1 MGLTEKTLELNV
13 THELLALGQGIWQ
26 VLWATRPWWLT
37 GASVIGPPIYAAGL
51 SLQDELEHGWDVSLD
66 LPSMGSTP
74 ARVAFLQFKM
84 GKGRKYSRHSGSVF
98 MSPSTPNTEHI
109 LFGINNNSEKNQ
121 HSRLRGTGLASG
133 VPESAIYALPLFT
146 DEAQV
151 RRSLGGLLANTVF
164 FSVPD
169 VDVATHHDPIIDG
182 TKREIAISKKDPAIR
197 EFRSKPVP
205 FEAHEIGGQL
215 IGEIAAV
222 RLHRALSMLAPGR
235 ITSLDRRRIVGR
247 MVANET
253 ARFLSDFVGVDTSTA
268 EQAFTR
274 EMRQRRAR
282 FTAAPVDGVSR
293 DIPREMS
300 KRRIFEVA
308 SAVSPLLTRLDSG
321 EWEDEAAQA
330 VETKL
335 LATASPDGVRL
346 NLAMDRRPASS
357 MRLSYIVV

>member
-26 VLWATRPWWLT
+26 VLWAAKPWSLT
-37 GASVIGPPIYAAGL
+37 SASVIGPPIYAAGL
-51 SLQDELEHGWDVSLD
+51 SLQDELKHGWDVSLD

-74 ARVAFLQFKM
+74 ARIAFLQFKL
-84 GKGRKYSRHSGSVF
+84 GSGRKYSQRSGSIF
-98 MSPSTPNTEHI
+98 KSPSTPHTEHV

-169 VDVATHHDPIIDG
+169 VDAATHHDPIIDG
-182 TKREIAISKKDPAIR
+182 TKRDVAISKMNPTIR

-205 FEAHEIGGQL
+205 FEAPEIGGQL

-222 RLHRALSMLAPGR
+222 RLHRALSMMRHIPVR
-235 ITSLDRRRIVGR
+235 SPDRRRTVGR
-247 MVANET
+247 RVANET

-274 EMRQRRAR
+274 NMRQPRAR
-282 FTAAPVDGVSR
+282 FTTAPGDVASR
-293 DIPREMS
+293 DISQEMRD
-300 KRRIFEVA
+300 KRIFDVA
-308 SAVSPLLTRLDSG
+308 SAISPLLTRLDSG
-321 EWEDEAAQA
+321 EWENEAAQV

-346 NLAMDRRPASS
+346 NLAREERPASS

>member
-26 VLWATRPWWLT
+26 VLWATRPWALT
-37 GASVIGPPIYAAGL
+37 RASVIGPPIYAAGL

-84 GKGRKYSRHSGSVF
+84 GKGRKYSRRSGSVF
-98 MSPSTPNTEHI
+98 MSPSAPATEHI

-121 HSRLRGTGLASG
+121 HSRLRETGLASG

-169 VDVATHHDPIIDG
+169 VDAATHHDPIIDG
-182 TKREIAISKKDPAIR
+182 TKREVAISKKDPAIR

-205 FEAHEIGGQL
+205 FDAHEIGGQL

-222 RLHRALSMLAPGR
+222 RLHRALLMLAHSP
-235 ITSLDRRRIVGR
+235 TMSLDRRRIVGR
-247 MVANET
+247 RVANET

-274 EMRQRRAR
+274 EMRQRSAR
-282 FTAAPVDGVSR
+282 FTAAPADGISR
-293 DIPREMS
+293 DISREMS
-300 KRRIFEVA
+300 NKRIFEVA
-308 SAVSPLLTRLDSG
+308 GAVSPLLSRLDSG

-335 LATASPDGVRL
+335 LATASPDGLRL
-346 NLAMDRRPASS
+346 NLAKERRPTSS

>member
-13 THELLALGQGIWQ
+13 THELLALGQGIWH
-26 VLWATRPWWLT
+26 VLWATRSWPLT
-37 GASVIGPPIYAAGL
+37 GTSVIGPPIYAAGL

-84 GKGRKYSRHSGSVF
+84 GKGRRYSRHPRSVF
-98 MSPSTPNTEHI
+98 KSPSTPNTEHV

-169 VDVATHHDPIIDG
+169 VDKATRHDPIVDG
-182 TKREIAISKKDPAIR
+182 TKREVAISKMDPEIR
-197 EFRSKPVP
+197 EFRSEPVP
-205 FEAHEIGGQL
+205 FKALEIGGQL

-222 RLHRALSMLAPGR
+222 RLHRALSMLPPSPTAP
-235 ITSLDRRRIVGR
+235 LDYRRIVGR
-247 MVANET
+247 EVANEA

-274 EMRQRRAR
+274 EIGRPSAR
-282 FTAAPVDGVSR
+282 SAAAPVDGVSGEIFQEIR
-293 DIPREMS
+293 V
-300 KRRIFEVA
+300 KRIFDVA
-308 SAVSPLLTRLDSG
+308 KAVSPLLTRLDSG
-321 EWEDEAAQA
+321 EWEDEAAHA

-335 LATASPDGVRL
+335 LATAAPDGMRL
-346 NLAMDRRPASS
+346 NLAMEQRPASS

>member
-26 VLWATRPWWLT
+26 VLWATRTGSLT
-37 GASVIGPPIYAAGL
+37 GTSVIGPPIYAAGL
-51 SLQDELEHGWDVSLD
+51 SLQDELLQGWDVSLD
-66 LPSMGSTP
+66 LPAMGSAP
-74 ARVAFLQFKM
+74 ARIAFLQFKM
-84 GKGRKYSRHSGSVF
+84 GKGRKYSRHSDSLF
-98 MSPSTPNTEHI
+98 MSPSTPHTEHI

-121 HSRLRGTGLASG
+121 HSRLRRTGQASG

-169 VDVATHHDPIIDG
+169 VDAATHHDPIVNG
-182 TKREIAISKKDPAIR
+182 TKREVAISKKDPAIR

-205 FEAHEIGGQL
+205 FEAQEIGGQL

-222 RLHRALSMLAPGR
+222 RLHRALLMLRPSR
-235 ITSLDRRRIVGR
+235 ITSLHRRRTVGLW
-247 MVANET
+247 VANET

-268 EQAFTR
+268 EQAFKR
-274 EMRQRRAR
+274 EIRQRRTR
-282 FTAAPVDGVSR
+282 FTASQVDGVSR
-293 DIPREMS
+293 DFSQEIRN
-300 KRRIFEVA
+300 KRIFDVA
-308 SAVSPLLTRLDSG
+308 GAVSPLLTRLDAG
-321 EWEDEAAQA
+321 EWENEAAQK

-335 LATASPDGVRL
+335 LATASPDGLRL
-346 NLAMDRRPASS
+346 NLAMEERPASS

>member
-13 THELLALGQGIWQ
+13 THELLALGQGIWH
-26 VLWATRPWWLT
+26 VLWAAGPWSLP

-66 LPSMGSTP
+66 LPPMGATA

-84 GKGRKYSRHSGSVF
+84 GKRRRYSRYSGSVF
-98 MSPSTPNTEHI
+98 VSPSTPDTEHV

-121 HSRLRGTGLASG
+121 HSRLRGTGQAAG

-146 DEAQV
+146 DEAEV

-169 VDVATHHDPIIDG
+169 VDLATHHDPIVDG
-182 TKREIAISKKDPAIR
+182 TKREVAISKKDPTIR
-197 EFRSKPVP
+197 EFRSVPVP
-205 FEAHEIGGQL
+205 FEAREIGGQL

-222 RLHRALSMLAPGR
+222 RLHRALSMLRPDLF
-235 ITSLDRRRIVGR
+235 TSLDYGRTVGR
-247 MVANET
+247 GVANEI
-253 ARFLSDFVGVDTSTA
+253 AQFLTDFVGVDTPTA
-268 EQAFTR
+268 EDAFTR
-274 EMRQRRAR
+274 EMRQPRAR
-282 FTAAPVDGVSR
+282 FTPASADGDFRGIS
-293 DIPREMS
+293 REMRN
-300 KRRIFEVA
+300 KRIFDVA

-321 EWEDEAAQA
+321 EWQDEARQA

-335 LATASPDGVRL
+335 LATASPDGLRL
-346 NLAMDRRPASS
+346 NLEMEERPASS

>member
-13 THELLALGQGIWQ
+13 THELLALGQGIWH
-26 VLWATRPWWLT
+26 VLWAAGPWSLP

-66 LPSMGSTP
+66 LPPMGPTA
-74 ARVAFLQFKM
+74 ARVAFVQFKM
-84 GKGRKYSRHSGSVF
+84 GKGRKYSRYPDSVF
-98 MSPSTPNTEHI
+98 MSPSTPDTEHV

-121 HSRLRGTGLASG
+121 HSRLRGTGLAAG

-146 DEAQV
+146 EEAEV

-169 VDVATHHDPIIDG
+169 VDGATRHDPIIDG
-182 TKREIAISKKDPAIR
+182 TKREVAISKKNPTIR

-205 FEAHEIGGQL
+205 FEAPEIGGQL

-222 RLHRALSMLAPGR
+222 RLHRALSMLRPGPL
-235 ITSLDRRRIVGR
+235 TSVGSRRAVGR
-247 MVANET
+247 RVANEI
-253 ARFLSDFVGVDTSTA
+253 ARFLTDFVGVDTPTA

-274 EMRQRRAR
+274 EMRQRRAQS
-282 FTAAPVDGVSR
+282 TAAPVEGDSR
-293 DIPREMS
+293 DISREMRN
-300 KRRIFEVA
+300 KRIFDVA
-308 SAVSPLLTRLDSG
+308 SVVSPLLTRLDSG
-321 EWEDEAAQA
+321 GWEDEADKP

-346 NLAMDRRPASS
+346 SLAMEERPASS